1 MAKQTNVNSVVDA
14 YTPEAILDAGI
25 RDNTLERDTSIDQV
39 KNTMS
44 LVDEIMTVGHAYA
57 MKDGARVK
65 YEFNDVLSTPELT
78 RFVEASL
85 VDIMREP
92 IMPNMVVIPNLFS
105 TVQLNGPV
113 PSIRINQLGP
123 VRIHEIAEGA
133 DYKESGFDMDD
144 TSQRID
150 IPIKKYGGIVR
161 VTDEALELGLIDFI
175 RMWFQKM
182 GEAFAQHREKTAMQ
196 MLNRFGTVVFDNVTP
211 ASSVNGSYTG
221 RGIDG
226 VANGT
231 MTVHDIFDMYAHLSM
246 RGFNPDTLIMNPMA
260 WQLFMT
266 DPETREIIVNNTVLA
281 TRKMPSGS
289 YASGWG
295 TAFNGLGER
304 MIATGNPN
312 MDPTT
317 GEKLGVSAWG
327 ASLARNHELSMLG
340 ATFNLPPGTAGLPS
354 PLRVIVTPHVGYRQ
368 DGTGT
373 KWLTDVYMVDS
384 SSVGLLV
391 QKELP
396 SLMEFEDPWKD
407 IKVAKCKE
415 RYGFGI
421 LEQGKA
427 IAVAK
432 NIVVG
437 RNYVFDNS
445 NSVSLTEINT
455 GTARATL

>member
-1 MAKQTNVNSVVDA
+1 MPKKVTSNIGNVVDA
-14 YTPEAILDAGI
+14 YTPEAILESVI
-25 RDNTLERDTSIDQV
+25 RDSGKKDYTIDDVSATMDMV
-39 KNTMS
+39 KEVIHT
-44 LVDEIMTVGHAYA
+44 GRAYTQ
-57 MKDGARVK
+57 DGK
-65 YEFNDVLSTPELT
+65 CTFSDVLSTPDLT

-105 TVQLNGPV
+105 IIQLNGPI
-113 PSIRINQLGP
+113 PSIRINQIGP
-123 VRIHEIAEGA
+123 VRIHEMAEGS
-133 DYKESGFDMDD
+133 DYKESGFDIDD

-175 RMWFQKM
+175 RMWFQRM
-182 GEAFAQHREKTAMQ
+182 GVSFAQHREKTAMQ
-196 MLNRFGTVVFDNVTP
+196 MLNRFGTVVFDNVNP
-211 ASSVNGSYTG
+211 SASVNGSYTG

-231 MTVHDIFDMYAHLSM
+231 MTVHDIFDMYAHLAL

-266 DPETREIIVNNTVLA
+266 DPETREIIVNNAVLS
-281 TRKMPSGS
+281 TRRMPNGS
-289 YASGWG
+289 YAPGWG
-295 TAFNGLGER
+295 STFGGFGER
-304 MIATGNPN
+304 LTATGNPN
-312 MDPTT
+312 IDPTT
-317 GEKLGVSAWG
+317 GEKLGISAYG
-327 ASLARNHELSMLG
+327 ASFARNHELSMLG
-340 ATFNLPPGTAGLPS
+340 STFNIPPGTAGLPS
-354 PLRVIVTPHVGYRQ
+354 PLKVIVTPYAGYRQ
-368 DGTGT
+368 DGTGNN
-373 KWLTDVYMVDS
+373 WLTDIFMVDS
-384 SSVGLLV
+384 SAVGVMV

-396 SLMEFEDPWKD
+396 SLSEFEDPWKD

-432 NIVVG
+432 NIVIG
-437 RNYVFDNS
+437 RNYVFDNV
-445 NSVSLTEINT
+445 NSVTLSELDTS
-455 GTARATL
+455 AVRATL